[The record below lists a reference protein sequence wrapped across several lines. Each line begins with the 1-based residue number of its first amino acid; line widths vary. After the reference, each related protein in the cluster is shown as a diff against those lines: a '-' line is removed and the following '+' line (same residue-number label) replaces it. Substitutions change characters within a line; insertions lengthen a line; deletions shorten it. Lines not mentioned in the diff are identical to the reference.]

1 MIIIVEGIDRVG
13 KTTLV
18 NKITENCNVKSFVD
32 SYKKFSFFDYESKKL
47 LEFDGSRNNVVA
59 NTEKMNSLV
68 NIFEQ
73 FENEIGNILLD
84 RFHLS
89 EFVYGFVDRKY
100 YSLEAFYSLDERLAK
115 LGAIIIY
122 VEPKDVEWSS
132 HQHGSDLKNHLNM
145 FENVLGQTS
154 CGVVR
159 CNFDTLDIVVSK
171 LKERLANDSYT

>member
-1 MIIIVEGIDRVG
+1 MIFIIEGIDRVG

-18 NKITENCNVKSFVD
+18 NKLAENCNIKPFVD
-32 SYKKFSFFDYESKKL
+32 SYEKFSYFDYEL
-47 LEFDGSRNNVVA
+47 NALIEFNGNRKNIVA

-68 NIFEQ
+68 NFFEQ
-73 FENEIGNILLD
+73 FENEIGNIMLD

-122 VEPKDVEWSS
+122 VEPKNVEWSS
-132 HQHGSDLKNHLNM
+132 RQHGSDLKNHLKM
-145 FENVLGQTS
+145 FENALGQTS
-154 CGVVR
+154 CGVIR
-159 CNFDTLDIVVSK
+159 CNFDTLDTVVLK
-171 LKERLANDSYT
+171 LKERLANNGSY